1 MQLICHNDNSCRILP
16 PFFISSKIMEK
27 KNDLKTEGESWTP
40 SKANRHVIQSYIFS
54 SARSRFN
61 IIQMRIL
68 YRLVE
73 FAQCEIE
80 GILIKNNMCKME
92 HNLRHVDIS
101 LPISSVLPDG
111 AKHYERARDSLKA
124 MQDEKIE
131 LYDSETRTWRCA
143 PVVYN
148 ITLADR
154 KGVLEFS
161 VADFVWDSLLDFTH
175 GYRQLELLTV
185 LSLHSPNS
193 MKMYALIAGLKN
205 PMFFSF
211 ERIREIF
218 GVQGKYVESYDI
230 IKRILKPCKE
240 ELDKSCPFGYEF
252 KPVREGRKFTGVTIF
267 PYAIDEN
274 TDKNLQRK
282 QLMAKVP
289 SSLLYGEIYRYLRYN
304 LYFDAKEINA
314 NKELLK
320 DCSEHMPNVIDFLSR
335 LQARYRNVDGSFKSK
350 GWIIGALKSE
360 LHLVTHR
367 GSSKS

>member
-1 MQLICHNDNSCRILP
+1 
-16 PFFISSKIMEK
+16 MEK
-27 KNDLKTEGESWTP
+27 LNDQTSEGTEWAP
-40 SKANRHVIQSYIFS
+40 SRQNKHIIQSYIFS

-68 YRLVE
+68 YRMVE
-73 FAQCEIE
+73 FAQCELE
-80 GILIKNNMCKME
+80 GLLIKNNMCKLA

-101 LPISSVLPDG
+101 LPITSVLPEG
-111 AKHYERARDSLKA
+111 AKHYERARESLKA

-131 LYDSETRTWRCA
+131 LYDSQSHTWKCA

-148 ITLADR
+148 LSLADR
-154 KGVLEFS
+154 KGLLEFS

-175 GYRQLELLTV
+175 GYRQLELLTI

-218 GVQGKYVESYDI
+218 GVQGKYTESYDI

-240 ELDKSCPFGYEF
+240 ELDRSCPYGYEF
-252 KPVREGRKFTGVTIF
+252 KPMREGRKFTGVTIF
-267 PYAIDEN
+267 PYAIDAN
-274 TDKNLQRK
+274 VDKGLQRK

-320 DCSEHMPNVIDFLSR
+320 DCSEHMPGVIDFLTK
-335 LQARYRNVDGSFKSK
+335 LKARYRNVDGSFKSK

-360 LHLVTHR
+360 LAAITHR
-367 GSSKS
+367 HS